1 MANKN
6 IIRVTFSHID
16 MNISERANYI
26 IDNQKKIA
34 EYFNL
39 FDWYL
44 PDKSKVDFRKP
55 ESTVENLLNR
65 IKKRITKHTTLKYI
79 ADDFNDSVATRDGF
93 YSSTKFDK
101 ECLIEYILGGE
112 LDDINRVS
120 QLLVKKYETLDNL
133 SSFSKL
139 RDFLMKLIEVFD
151 PHSIE
156 VSDYRFYSEFM
167 DLESDEYWFGDI
179 TYFAKGVKIPKLPP
193 DIDVDTLANGGKFVS
208 VFNGMFD
215 YNNINH
221 LEKAKSLV
229 ELFRTNNIKLE

>member
-6 IIRVTFSHID
+6 IIRVIFRHID

-26 IDNQKKIA
+26 INKQKKIA

-39 FDWYL
+39 FEWYL
-44 PDKSKVDFRKP
+44 PDKNKVDFRKP
-55 ESTVENLLNR
+55 ESAVESLLNR
-65 IKKRITKHTTLKYI
+65 IKKRITKHTTLKDI
-79 ADDFNDSVATRDGF
+79 TDDFNDSVATRDGF
-93 YSSTKFDK
+93 YSSNKFDK
-101 ECLIEYILGGE
+101 ECLIEYILGGD
-112 LDDINRVS
+112 LDDINTVS
-120 QLLVKKYETLDNL
+120 QLLIKKYETLDNL

-139 RDFLMKLIEVFD
+139 RDFLVKLVEVFD
-151 PHSIE
+151 PQSIE

-179 TYFAKGVKIPKLPP
+179 TYFAKGVKIPKLPS
-193 DIDVDTLANGGKFVS
+193 DINVDTLANGGKFVS
-208 VFNGMFD
+208 VFNGMVD

-221 LEKAKSLV
+221 LEKVKSLV